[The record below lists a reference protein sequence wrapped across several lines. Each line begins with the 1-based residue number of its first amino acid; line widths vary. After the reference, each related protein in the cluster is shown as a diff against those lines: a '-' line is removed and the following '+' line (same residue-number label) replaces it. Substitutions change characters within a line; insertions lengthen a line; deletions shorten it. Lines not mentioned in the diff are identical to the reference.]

1 MGRQIVHR
9 LLVSF
14 PALLGVL
21 FLCFCLLQVVPAD
34 PAMIIAGPDAK
45 ADTIAAIRLELGL
58 DRPIPIQF
66 ADYIGR
72 VLRGD
77 LGRSIISNKM
87 VSEELA
93 LTIGPTVELMLGAML
108 IAVPLGLALGT
119 LAAVKRGTLLDRLI
133 MAISVAGVSMPVFFI
148 GLILIQYVG
157 FKWALLPFTG
167 RTGPVWDGGLPSLIL
182 PAVTLGAVLIGPI
195 ARLTRTAVLEVLGA
209 DYVRTARAK
218 GLRET
223 VVIVHHA
230 LRNALIPVVTL
241 IGLQAAFL
249 LGGAVVTE
257 TMFSWPGVGTARRRR
272 HRVERFP
279 DSAGRHHDPR
289 HRLPDHQP
297 AGRRALR
304 LPRSQAAAVMSV
316 EALDAPVRAEEST
329 GALSRS
335 GVLRRLARDKVAVI
349 AALLLTL
356 IGLAAIFAPV
366 VAPYDPYL
374 TDLTKVMQPPSEQ
387 HWFGTDNTG
396 RDILSRVI
404 FGTRNT
410 LMLGLVGVIIG
421 GLLGGVLGILAAYYP
436 RADGWIMRLVD
447 VMLAFPAIL
456 IGLAVAA
463 VAGAGLGAVVIA
475 LVVATVP
482 DVARVAR
489 GAAVGVMGQE
499 FMEAGRAVG
508 VSDRTLIW
516 RYLTL
521 NCISTIFVFL
531 TLRFGQ
537 IILVGSALGF
547 LGMGAQPPTAELGMM
562 AAQGRDFLFM
572 APHIATIP
580 SCAIFVIVLAANLL
594 GDALR
599 DVLDPRLQT

>member
-1 MGRQIVHR
+1 M
-9 LLVSF
+9 
-14 PALLGVL
+14 
-21 FLCFCLLQVVPAD
+21 
-34 PAMIIAGPDAK
+34 
-45 ADTIAAIRLELGL
+45 
-58 DRPIPIQF
+58 
-66 ADYIGR
+66 
-72 VLRGD
+72 
-77 LGRSIISNKM
+77 
-87 VSEELA
+87 
-93 LTIGPTVELMLGAML
+93 
-108 IAVPLGLALGT
+108 
-119 LAAVKRGTLLDRLI
+119 
-133 MAISVAGVSMPVFFI
+133 SV
-148 GLILIQYVG
+148 
-157 FKWALLPFTG
+157 
-167 RTGPVWDGGLPSLIL
+167 
-182 PAVTLGAVLIGPI
+182 
-195 ARLTRTAVLEVLGA
+195 EVLG
-209 DYVRTARAK
+209 
-218 GLRET
+218 
-223 VVIVHHA
+223 
-230 LRNALIPVVTL
+230 P
-241 IGLQAAFL
+241 
-249 LGGAVVTE
+249 
-257 TMFSWPGVGTARRRR
+257 
-272 HRVERFP
+272 
-279 DSAGRHHDPR
+279 SAH
-289 HRLPDHQP
+289 
-297 AGRRALR
+297 
-304 LPRSQAAAVMSV
+304 
-316 EALDAPVRAEEST
+316 AEEPRVL
-329 GALSRS
+329 GRA
-335 GVLRRLARDKVAVI
+335 GVLRRLARDKVAVL
-349 AALLLTL
+349 AALALIV
-356 IGLAAIFAPV
+356 IGLAAVFAPV

-374 TDLTKVMQPPSEQ
+374 TDLTKVMRPPGGE

-410 LMLGLVGVIIG
+410 LMLGLIG
-421 GLLGGVLGILAAYYP
+421 GIMGILAAYY
-436 RADGWIMRLVD
+436 RRLDGWIMRLVD
-447 VMLAFPAIL
+447 IMLAFPAIL

-537 IILVGSALGF
+537 IILIGSALGF